1 MSRYSL
7 VTNPLEFRNAFLAQV
22 TDSIVDKQIE
32 PVLRVLL
39 YYIWRGAFE
48 SRAAV
53 VNKHVQGDL
62 GLLCLS
68 AYKAFLP
75 VLQMLRLGYWCDAMI
90 LLRAL
95 MERIALVGYLHKN
108 RQYIPQYAAGK
119 GGLQKKAMIWA
130 KQQSL
135 ENWMVLYSLLSN
147 VTHSRLEG
155 PAGHLLDQTSI
166 GAAFRLD
173 LTSSPEGG
181 ADMTDDLCAGI
192 VYALLALDPILVE
205 IIDYKSL
212 AIFPIDP
219 DVLIYLSKDDLV
231 SFQDFLQ
238 KYQDE
243 YYQKSQGGT

>member
-1 MSRYSL
+1 
-7 VTNPLEFRNAFLAQV
+7 
-22 TDSIVDKQIE
+22 
-32 PVLRVLL
+32 VLL

-53 VNKHVQGDL
+53 VNKQVQGDL

-75 VLQMLRLGYWCDAMI
+75 ILQILRLGYWCDAMV

-108 RQYIPQYAAGK
+108 RQYIPQYAAGR
-119 GGLQKKAMIWA
+119 GGLQKKAMTWA

-135 ENWMVLYSLLSN
+135 ENWMMLYSLLSN
-147 VTHSRLEG
+147 VAHSRLEG

-173 LTSSPEGG
+173 LTPSPEDG
-181 ADMTDDLCAGI
+181 ADMTDVLLAGI
-192 VYALLALDPILVE
+192 VYALLALDPIVAD
-205 IIDYKSL
+205 IVDYKSL
-212 AIFPIDP
+212 AVFPVDP
-219 DVLIYLSKDDLV
+219 DSLVYLSRDD
-231 SFQDFLQ
+231 FIEFRDFLQ
-238 KYQDE
+238 EFYDE
-243 YYQKSQGGT
+243 YSQKRQGGF